1 MLARFFSANYSI
13 FSTAPDQAP
22 SYLTKK
28 NFNKKSEDSFVY
40 KKHYL
45 LNDNYQNLEKDFLN
59 FLSKYS
65 NYKNLIKR

>member
-1 MLARFFSANYSI
+1 MLAHFFSANYSI

-28 NFNKKSEDSFVY
+28 KFNEKSKNNFVY

-45 LNDNYQNLEKDFLN
+45 LNDNYENLEKDFLN
-59 FLSKYS
+59 LLEEYT
-65 NYKNLIKR
+65 NYKNLKK